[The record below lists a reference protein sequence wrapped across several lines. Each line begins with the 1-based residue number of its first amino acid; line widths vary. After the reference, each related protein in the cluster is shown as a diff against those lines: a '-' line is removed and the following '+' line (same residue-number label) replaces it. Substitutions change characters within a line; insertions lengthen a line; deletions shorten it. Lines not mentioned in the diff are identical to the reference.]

1 MGEIFE
7 ILDNEQE
14 AIFLQKGMEFGRS
27 MTYYRCAIMEIETK
41 LNVLN
46 QEFSMTYDR
55 NPIETIKTRLKSPLS
70 IVEKLK
76 RKGLEVSQETMDQN
90 LSDIAGIR
98 VVCSFKEDIYRLA
111 DLLIQQDDIVLVEK
125 KDYIVNPKPNGYQSL
140 HLILEIPVFLSTG
153 PKKMK
158 VEVQFRTIAM
168 DFWASLDHKLHYKK
182 EYKNQQAV
190 EERLKKCAEII
201 SALDDEMQDI
211 RSDIDQG

>member
-1 MGEIFE
+1 MGKIFE
-7 ILDNEQE
+7 LLDSEQE
-14 AIFLQKGMEFGRS
+14 ALFLERGLEFQRS
-27 MTYYRCAIMEIETK
+27 MTYYQCAMMEVETK

-46 QEFSMTYDR
+46 KEFSVTYDR

-76 RKGLEVSQETMDQN
+76 RKGFSVDPGTWEQN

-98 VVCSFKEDIYRLA
+98 VICSFKEDIYHLA
-111 DLLIQQDDIVLVEK
+111 DLLAGQEDIVLLEK

-140 HLILEIPVFLSTG
+140 HMILQIPIFLSTG
-153 PKKMK
+153 PRKMK

-182 EYKNQQAV
+182 EYANQQEV
-190 EERLKKCAEII
+190 EMRLKRCAEII
-201 SALDDEMQDI
+201 SDLDDEMQSI
-211 RSDIDQG
+211 QSSIE